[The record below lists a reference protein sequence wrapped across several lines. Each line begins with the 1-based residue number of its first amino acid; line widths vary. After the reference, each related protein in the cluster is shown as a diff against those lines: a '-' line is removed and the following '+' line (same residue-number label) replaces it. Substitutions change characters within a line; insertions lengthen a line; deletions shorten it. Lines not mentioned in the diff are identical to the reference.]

1 MSDKTSSSLS
11 DIKMT
16 DGSIALALEL
26 WEQRG
31 NRKSAG
37 LEALTDAEEAQWME
51 EQAKARGFSL
61 QKKNRPLLKGF
72 GKKK

>member
-26 WEQRG
+26 WSQRG

-37 LEALTDAEEAQWME
+37 LKALTDAAIGSMDGRTSKSTRVFVTEKKQTLAQRIW
-51 EQAKARGFSL
+51 
-61 QKKNRPLLKGF
+61 
-72 GKKK
+72 